1 MDTPRSRKRACGDS
15 FLTPLKRRCTPI
27 GKRHTFNDQCFYSEA
42 ANSDILDHFRLNA
55 VTDEMFK
62 KEMNFMLPD
71 KPPEELK
78 NIDAQMRKFLVNG
91 LVQLHTH
98 FQLTCTSLFL
108 TVSCFDRYL
117 AHVAVA
123 KSDLPLVGL
132 TSMLAASK
140 LVEVQPP
147 NVWELLHLNAS
158 DRSPSEM
165 SKIECSLLR
174 VLDFRLACPTVDQF
188 LQRLHKPND
197 SDEVQRNMASYIIEL
212 TLLEARSQHFPPSQL
227 AAAAMLLSN
236 TVSRRQADWPE
247 NISSIARYP
256 RSALQD
262 CVNWMISCAAA
273 APVGHL
279 QAVCDRY
286 KSTRDYSKWSAKI
299 KELQRA
305 HSRSASPHKLQPA
318 VKVLEGQSARGS
330 PSKPKPASKSQ
341 PCCTPAS
348 LCKRRGCPERRIA
361 VHQQAFDGL
370 LRKTAK
376 DLKSMCKT
384 RRMPCS
390 GNKEEL
396 ALRLLDAM
404 FH

>member
-1 MDTPRSRKRACGDS
+1 MDTPRSRKRGCGKS
-15 FLTPLKRRCTPI
+15 LLTPLKRRCTPI
-27 GKRHTFNDQCFYSEA
+27 GKRHTFNAQCFSSEGA
-42 ANSDILDHFRLNA
+42 SSDILDHFRLNA
-55 VTDEMFK
+55 LTDNMFK
-62 KEMNFMLPD
+62 KERNFMLP
-71 KPPEELK
+71 KNPMEELK
-78 NIDAQMRKFLVNG
+78 NIDAHMRKILVNG

-98 FQLTCTSLFL
+98 FQLTGTSLFL
-108 TVSCFDRYL
+108 TVSCLDRYL
-117 AHVAVA
+117 AHVTVA

-147 NVWELLHLNAS
+147 NVRQLLNLNAS
-158 DRSPSEM
+158 DRSPAEM

-212 TLLEARSQHFPPSQL
+212 TLLEARFQHFPPSQL

-236 TVSRRQADWPE
+236 TVSRRQTDWPE
-247 NISSIARYP
+247 KISSMARYP

-273 APVGHL
+273 APAGHL

-286 KSTRDYSKWSAKI
+286 RSTRDYSKWSAKI

-305 HSRSASPHKLQPA
+305 QSRSASPRKLQPA
-318 VKVLEGQSARGS
+318 GPSKSKPAGS
-330 PSKPKPASKSQ
+330 PSKPKAASKSQ
-341 PCCTPAS
+341 PCTPAS
-348 LCKRRGCPERRIA
+348 LCKRRGCPEQRIA
-361 VHQQAFDGL
+361 VHQQAFDGM